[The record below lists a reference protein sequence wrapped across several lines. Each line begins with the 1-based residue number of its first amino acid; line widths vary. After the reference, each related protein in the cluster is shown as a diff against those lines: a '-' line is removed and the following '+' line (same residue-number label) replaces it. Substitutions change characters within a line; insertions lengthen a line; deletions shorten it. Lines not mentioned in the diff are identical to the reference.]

1 MVVTQRVIGLRLRT
15 PALYRLTRSASYK
28 ECHGAGQPT
37 EQGHRCG
44 TSDNT
49 DSSPG
54 GKTKRTC

>member
-1 MVVTQRVIGLRLRT
+1 MVVTQSHCVTASHPRLS
-15 PALYRLTRSASYK
+15 RLTRPASYK

-37 EQGHRCG
+37 EQAYRCG

-54 GKTKRTC
+54 LKTK